1 MEVTIKKGKLEGEV
15 LAPPSKSVAHRLLIS
30 AFISGN
36 KYNIKNVEL
45 SEDIKATIG
54 AISSLGA
61 QCIVNGNTVQIE
73 TSELKKYAT
82 IDCNESGSTLRFMLP
97 IAISV
102 MENVKLVG
110 AKKLFERPLNIYE
123 DILNEQ
129 GIPFKKGDNFIEI
142 NGKLKPTDFKVAG
155 NISSQFISGLIFSL
169 SVLKGGSVTV
179 IEPFESKP
187 YVDLTVDA
195 LEKFGIYIENI
206 GNTYTLKQIISK
218 SDRTLEVDGDYSN
231 AANLDAF
238 NLVGGNVKVKGL
250 AANSLQGDKVYKE
263 YFELLKFGTPTLDIS
278 QCPDLGPILI
288 AVAAINHGAKL
299 VGTKRLKIKESDRG
313 NVMKAELEKCGINL
327 QVLENEIIVPNGIKG
342 ENFEFNSH
350 NDHRIVMALSLILSK
365 YGGKILGASAVNKSY
380 PSYFEV
386 LKELGSEVEIKNEDN

>member
-129 GIPFKKGDNFIEI
+129 GIPFKKGDNFI
-142 NGKLKPTDFKVAG
+142 
-155 NISSQFISGLIFSL
+155 
-169 SVLKGGSVTV
+169 
-179 IEPFESKP
+179 
-187 YVDLTVDA
+187 
-195 LEKFGIYIENI
+195 
-206 GNTYTLKQIISK
+206 
-218 SDRTLEVDGDYSN
+218 
-231 AANLDAF
+231 
-238 NLVGGNVKVKGL
+238 
-250 AANSLQGDKVYKE
+250 
-263 YFELLKFGTPTLDIS
+263 
-278 QCPDLGPILI
+278 
-288 AVAAINHGAKL
+288 
-299 VGTKRLKIKESDRG
+299 
-313 NVMKAELEKCGINL
+313 
-327 QVLENEIIVPNGIKG
+327 
-342 ENFEFNSH
+342 
-350 NDHRIVMALSLILSK
+350 
-365 YGGKILGASAVNKSY
+365 
-380 PSYFEV
+380 
-386 LKELGSEVEIKNEDN
+386 